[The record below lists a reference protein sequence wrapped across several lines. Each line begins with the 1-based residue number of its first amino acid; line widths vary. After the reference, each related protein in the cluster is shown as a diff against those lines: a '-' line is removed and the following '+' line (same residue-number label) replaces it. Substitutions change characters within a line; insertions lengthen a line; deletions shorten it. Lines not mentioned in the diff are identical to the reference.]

1 MSTNENLPIQ
11 LSKIISGGQT
21 GADMGALIAA
31 RALSLET
38 GGFAPEGWQ
47 TEDGPQEP
55 RLRGF
60 GLIECEEPGYS
71 PRTRKNVANSDG
83 TLLVGDHQIGGS
95 CLTLQLAENL
105 KKPLF
110 LLAFE
115 LPSEGSS
122 SDRRI
127 VEFRSWLHDNQ
138 INILNVAGNR
148 ESEAPGIHEFTR
160 QFLLDALG

>member
-1 MSTNENLPIQ
+1 MSTKENLPTP

-31 RALSLET
+31 RTLGLET

-60 GLIECEEPGYS
+60 GLIECEEPGYP
-71 PRTRKNVANSDG
+71 PRTTKNVANSDG

-95 CLTLQLAENL
+95 RLTLQLAAKL

-115 LPSEGSS
+115 IHSEASS
-122 SDRRI
+122 KDRRI
-127 VEFRSWLHDNQ
+127 VEFRSWLRDDH